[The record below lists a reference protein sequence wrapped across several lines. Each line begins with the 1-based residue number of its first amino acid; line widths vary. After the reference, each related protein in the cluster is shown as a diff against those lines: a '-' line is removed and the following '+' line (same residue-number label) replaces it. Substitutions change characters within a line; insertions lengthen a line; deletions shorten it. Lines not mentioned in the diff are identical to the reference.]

1 MMYHVTDEER
11 KIADEMDLY
20 AENSEEY
27 KALQKKLIELHEQQ
41 FIGCPF
47 EH

>member
-1 MMYHVTDEER
+1 MMIPPTEEEY
-11 KIADEMDLY
+11 KIALEMLNYDED
-20 AENSEEY
+20 SEEY
-27 KALQKKLIELHEQQ
+27 KALQKKLHELREQH

>member
-1 MMYHVTDEER
+1 MVQPTEEEY
-11 KIADEMDLY
+11 KIALEMLNYEED
-20 AENSEEY
+20 SEEY